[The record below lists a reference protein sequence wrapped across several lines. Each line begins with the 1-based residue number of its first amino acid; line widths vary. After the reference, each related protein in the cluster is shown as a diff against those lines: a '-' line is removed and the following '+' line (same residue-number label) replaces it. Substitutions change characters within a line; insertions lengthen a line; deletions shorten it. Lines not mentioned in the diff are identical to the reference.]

1 MPLLA
6 RTVNTPL
13 VIEVR
18 RGAVA
23 DLGPLLADRRI
34 SAGGD
39 VAVVVGPGQ
48 GEKIV
53 ELCRPSLGSADV
65 FTVAGGTID
74 AANDLGDRLRSRS
87 YDAVVGIGGG
97 KTIDTAKYA
106 ATRYGIPM
114 VTVATSLA
122 NDGIAS
128 PTASLD
134 HDGGKGSYGVHMPIA
149 VMVDLDFVENGP
161 DRQTQAGIGDA
172 VSNLNACA
180 DWELAHE
187 VRDEPIDGLAV
198 TFARTGAE
206 ALVNHPGKI
215 TDDGF
220 LTTLAEAL
228 ILGGIASSVAGST
241 RPASGGDH
249 EISHAIDRLF
259 PGTASHGEQ
268 VGLGALFCTFL
279 RTTVLGAE
287 PERFGQLAR
296 CLHRHGLAVDPAGLG
311 LTDAQ
316 FVEAVQYAPRTRP
329 DRYTILEHLAMS
341 PTEVQSRLADYA
353 DALRDHLG

>member
-6 RTVNTPL
+6 RTVATPL
-13 VIEVR
+13 AIEVR

-23 DLGPLLADRRI
+23 NLGELLADRRI

-48 GEKIV
+48 GEKV
-53 ELCRPSLGSADV
+53 VDLCRPTLGSADV
-65 FTVAGGTID
+65 FTVAGGSVDSAIE
-74 AANDLGDRLRSRS
+74 LGDLLRRRH

-97 KTIDTAKYA
+97 RTIDTAKYA
-106 ATRYGIPM
+106 ATRYGLPM

-128 PTASLD
+128 PVASLT
-134 HDGGKGSYGVHMPIA
+134 HDGGRGSYGVHIPIA
-149 VMVDLDFVENGP
+149 VLVDLDFVEHGP

-187 VRDEPIDGLAV
+187 IRGEPVDGLAV
-198 TFARTGAE
+198 TLARTGAE
-206 ALVNHPGKI
+206 ALLNHPGKI
-215 TDDGF
+215 TDDAF

-228 ILGGIASSVAGST
+228 ILGGIAMSISGSS

-249 EISHAIDRLF
+249 EISHAIDHLW
-259 PGTASHGEQ
+259 PGTGSTHGEQ
-268 VGLGALFCTFL
+268 AGMGALFCTWL
-279 RTTVLGAE
+279 RGDRD
-287 PERFGQLAR
+287 RFGQLAR
-296 CLHRHGLAVDPAGLG
+296 CLHRHGLATRPADLG
-311 LTDAQ
+311 LTDEQ
-316 FVEAVQYAPRTRP
+316 FVTAVHFAPRTRP
-329 DRYTILEHLAMS
+329 DRYTILEHLTLSTDDLRA
-341 PTEVQSRLADYA
+341 RLGDCI
-353 DALRDHLG
+353 DAVSEHLD

>member
-1 MPLLA
+1 VPLLA

-23 DLGPLLADRRI
+23 DLGPLLTDRRI

-39 VAVVVGPGQ
+39 VALVVGPGQ

-65 FTVAGGTID
+65 FTVAGGSLD
-74 AANDLGDRLRSRS
+74 SANELGDKLRRRN

-106 ATRYGIPM
+106 ATRYGMPM

-128 PTASLD
+128 PVASLT
-134 HDGGKGSYGVHMPIA
+134 HEGGKGSYGVHIPIA

-172 VSNLNACA
+172 VSNLSACA
-180 DWELAHE
+180 DWELAHQ
-187 VRDEPIDGLAV
+187 VRGEPIDGLAV
-198 TFARTGAE
+198 TLARTGAE
-206 ALVNHPGKI
+206 ALINHPGKI

-228 ILGGIASSVAGST
+228 ILGGISMSICGSS

-249 EISHAIDRLF
+249 EISHAIEHF
-259 PGTASHGEQ
+259 HPGLTSHGEQ
-268 VGLGALFCTFL
+268 AGVGALFCTFL
-279 RTTVLGAE
+279 RGDL
-287 PERFGQLAR
+287 ERFGQLAR
-296 CLHRHGLAVDPAGLG
+296 CLYRHGLATSPTDLG
-311 LTDAQ
+311 LTDDQ
-316 FVEAVQYAPRTRP
+316 FVEAVQYAPQTRP
-329 DRYTILEHLAMS
+329 DRYTILEHLAMT
-341 PTEVQSRLADYA
+341 PAETRGRLGDYT
-353 DALRDHLG
+353 DALRDRLG

>member
-6 RTVNTPL
+6 RTVTTPL
-13 VIEVR
+13 AIEVR

-23 DLGPLLADRRI
+23 NLGDLLADRRI

-48 GEKIV
+48 GEKVV
-53 ELCRPSLGSADV
+53 ELCRPTLGSADV
-65 FTVAGGTID
+65 FTVTGGTID
-74 AANDLGDRLRSRS
+74 AANELGDRLRRRP

-97 KTIDTAKYA
+97 KTIDTTKYA

-114 VTVATSLA
+114 VSVATSLA

-134 HDGGKGSYGVHMPIA
+134 HEGGKGSYGVHIPIA
-149 VMVDLDFVENGP
+149 VIVDLDFVENGP

-180 DWELAHE
+180 DWELAHQ

-198 TFARTGAE
+198 TLARTGAE
-206 ALVNHPGKI
+206 ALLNHPGKI

-228 ILGGIASSVAGST
+228 ILGGIASSVCGST

-249 EISHAIDRLF
+249 EISHAIDRLY
-259 PGTASHGEQ
+259 PGTGSHGEQ

-279 RTTVLGAE
+279 RDDL
-287 PERFGQLAR
+287 ERFGQLAR
-296 CLHRHGLAVDPAGLG
+296 CLHRHGLSTRPGDLG
-311 LTDAQ
+311 LTDEQ
-316 FVEAVQYAPRTRP
+316 FVEAVAFAPNTRP
-329 DRYTILEHLAMS
+329 DRYTILEHLALS
-341 PTEVQSRLADYA
+341 ADDLRTRLRDYD
-353 DALRDHLG
+353 DALREHLG

>member
-13 VIEVR
+13 AIEVR

-23 DLGPLLADRRI
+23 DLGLLLADRRI

-48 GEKIV
+48 GEKIA
-53 ELCRPSLGSADV
+53 ELCRPTLGSADV
-65 FTVAGGTID
+65 FTVTGGTVD
-74 AANDLGDRLRSRS
+74 SANELGDQLRLRN

-106 ATRYGIPM
+106 ASRYAIPM

-128 PTASLD
+128 PVASLT
-134 HDGGKGSYGVHMPIA
+134 HEGGKGSYGVHIPIA

-172 VSNLNACA
+172 VSNLSACA

-187 VRDEPIDGLAV
+187 ARGEPIDGLAV
-198 TFARTGAE
+198 TLARTGAE
-206 ALVNHPGKI
+206 ALINHPGKI

-228 ILGGIASSVAGST
+228 ILGGISMSICGSS

-249 EISHAIDRLF
+249 EISHAIEHLH
-259 PGTASHGEQ
+259 PGRSSHGEQ
-268 VGLGALFCTFL
+268 AGLGALFCTFL
-279 RTTVLGAE
+279 RGDL
-287 PERFGQLAR
+287 ERFGQLAR
-296 CLHRHGLAVDPAGLG
+296 CLHRHGLATTPADLG
-311 LTDAQ
+311 LTDDQ
-316 FVEAVQYAPRTRP
+316 FVEVVQHAPRTRP
-329 DRYTILEHLAMS
+329 DRYTILEHLTLTPAE
-341 PTEVQSRLADYA
+341 TRRRLGEYA
-353 DALRDHLG
+353 DELRQHVG